1 MSERYVASAAEG
13 EEEEEEGRRK
23 RGEELVGICLYV
35 LGGGRA

>member
-13 EEEEEEGRRK
+13 EEEEEGRRK

-35 LGGGRA
+35 LGGGGA